1 MKLRGFRMNTRS
13 SRLRIRKQLIQETY
27 RALKNYQRLVLE
39 LQSKTE
45 VQVLTEADQLDNILA
60 LIDRFSRAFKGT
72 LFRKQR

>member
-1 MKLRGFRMNTRS
+1 MNTRS

>member
-1 MKLRGFRMNTRS
+1 MNQRGSRMNTRS
-13 SRLRIRKQLIQETY
+13 SRLRIRKQLIRETY

-45 VQVLTEADQLDNILA
+45 LQVLTEADQLDSILA

-72 LFRKQR
+72 LTRKIS

>member
-1 MKLRGFRMNTRS
+1 MKQRGFRMNTRS
-13 SRLRIRKQLIQETY
+13 SRLRIRKQLIRETY

-45 VQVLTEADQLDNILA
+45 LQVLTEADQLDSILA

-72 LFRKQR
+72 LTRKIS

>member
-1 MKLRGFRMNTRS
+1 MNTRS
-13 SRLRIRKQLIQETY
+13 SRLRIRKQLIRETY

-45 VQVLTEADQLDNILA
+45 LQVLTEADQLDSILA

-72 LFRKQR
+72 LTRKIS